1 MPRPY
6 IVQKGDT
13 LAKVAQALLGDRRL
27 AAALADFNGLA
38 GVRDIVVGQAIHL
51 PERAARQRS
60 AARARAEPA
69 ARARAAPL
77 RTRSAL
83 PAPAPSAPS
92 AWPAAPQGLSGIVQT
107 FGDIREHVRD
117 DGSASPAWEAG
128 FIGRAKLPFRIP
140 LSFAPA
146 QSAGVIAC
154 HKLLVP
160 LFEAVFADI
169 AAQGLQGAVK
179 TYGGGYNWRMKRG
192 QAKPSTHSWGIAIDL
207 NPVTNAMGTAGDMD
221 PALVALFE
229 GYGFVWGGRWAGANK
244 DPMHFQYCSG
254 Y

>member
-6 IVQKGDT
+6 IVKKGDT
-13 LAKVAQALLGDRRL
+13 LARVAEATLGDRRL
-27 AAALADFNGLA
+27 APLLADFNGLA
-38 GVRDIVVGQAIHL
+38 SPRDIVVGQALQL
-51 PERAARQRS
+51 PERADLADR
-60 AARARAEPA
+60 AARAPRPAPRTPA
-69 ARARAAPL
+69 APRPRT
-77 RTRSAL
+77 RTRSAA
-83 PAPAPSAPS
+83 AP
-92 AWPAAPQGLSGIVQT
+92 AWPAAPQGFAGIVET
-107 FGDIREHVRD
+107 FGDIRQFVRD
-117 DGSASPAWEAG
+117 DGGASPQWEAG
-128 FIGRAKLPFRIP
+128 FIGRARLPFRIP

-146 QSAGVIAC
+146 QTAGVIAC
-154 HKLLVP
+154 HKKLVP

-229 GYGFVWGGRWAGANK
+229 GYGFVWGGRWSGANK